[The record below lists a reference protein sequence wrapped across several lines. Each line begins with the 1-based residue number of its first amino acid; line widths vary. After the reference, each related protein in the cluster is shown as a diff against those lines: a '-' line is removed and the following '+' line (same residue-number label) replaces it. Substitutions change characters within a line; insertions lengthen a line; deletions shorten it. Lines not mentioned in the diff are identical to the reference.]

1 MSTLTTFQ
9 KQQAILQLVN
19 NWVMQ
24 GYREAG
30 DAQAALAAQRVQ
42 VEWQQHRERDDMFGG
57 GWEHTIT
64 TEAQDKRVTEAE
76 RELDRRQ
83 QVQTFAIEQF
93 LRDKEDE

>member
-30 DAQAALAAQRVQ
+30 DAQSALAAQ
-42 VEWQQHRERDDMFGG
+42 
-57 GWEHTIT
+57 
-64 TEAQDKRVTEAE
+64 
-76 RELDRRQ
+76 
-83 QVQTFAIEQF
+83 
-93 LRDKEDE
+93 